1 VARRTAQVR
10 ITDDNRDSG
19 KVFLLTEM
27 DAEQAEDWGIR
38 ALLALT
44 AAGAEIPDDFEGAGM
59 AGIAAM
65 GVQALQGLKY
75 EDVKPLWAQM
85 MECVQIIP
93 DPRNPAVVRALVA
106 DDIEE
111 ISTRLRLRKEIVEL
125 HVNFSRAESLLKSAR
140 SEMAPLGAGV
150 ITRTSP
156 ATSPR

>member
-1 VARRTAQVR
+1 MARRTAQVR
-10 ITDDNRDSG
+10 ITDDNRDGG
-19 KVFLLTEM
+19 KLFLLTEM
-27 DAEQAEDWGIR
+27 SADQAEEWGMR

-59 AGIAAM
+59 AGVAAM

-75 EDVKPLWAQM
+75 EDVKPLWAEM

-93 DPRNPAVVRALVA
+93 DPSRAQFARALVS

-140 SEMAPLGAGV
+140 SETQPLGAGV